1 MSQPP
6 DVTASLQTPLAV
18 DLDGTLIRTD
28 MMWESL
34 VRLLRKN
41 PLAAF
46 LSVFALLRGRAHFKQ
61 TVAAQIQVD
70 PANLPYHEPL
80 IAWLKQQKAAGRK
93 LVLATASDIG
103 MAKPIADHVGLFED
117 VMASDGKINLRN
129 AAKRDALT
137 KRFGERG
144 YDYAG
149 NSTDDLGVWPGTRE
163 AVVVNAPE
171 SLARRAAESTK
182 VGQTFLTEPTHLKS
196 FARALR
202 PHQWIKNL
210 ILFIPVLTAHQL
222 EDKTIL
228 LQAGLAFVAFCLAA
242 SAVYLLND
250 LLDLDADR
258 HHATKRNRP
267 FASGDLPLQFGLV
280 GAPLLLLGAL
290 GLSLFLSPQFAL
302 VTASYFI
309 ISTSYS
315 WRLKQIALLDV
326 LFLAGLYTLRLVAG
340 HVATGIPWSHWLLT
354 FSMFIFLSLALMK
367 RFQEIRGVREQNG
380 HELKGRGYTAQH
392 HTAVASLGII
402 SGVAAVIVLGLYVN
416 SAQVVKLYAQP
427 RLLLLACPLLLAWI
441 VRVWLLTYRGKMH
454 DDPTAFAFKDWVSYV
469 IGALTLA
476 VMWFATGK

>member
-1 MSQPP
+1 MSQPN
-6 DVTASLQTPLAV
+6 DATTNLQTPLAV

-46 LSVFALLRGRAHFKQ
+46 LSLFALLQGRAHFKQ
-61 TVAAQIQVD
+61 KIAAQIQVD
-70 PANLPYHEPL
+70 PANLPYHGPFL
-80 IAWLKQQKAAGRK
+80 HWLKQQKASGRK

-103 MAKPIADHVGLFED
+103 MAKPIADHVGLFDD
-117 VMASDGKINLRN
+117 VMASDGKTNLRN
-129 AAKRDALT
+129 AAKREALT

-149 NSTDDLGVWPGTRE
+149 NSTDDLGVWPGTRT
-163 AVVVNAPE
+163 AVIVNAPA
-171 SLARRAAESTK
+171 SLAARAAVTTK
-182 VGQTFLTEPTHLKS
+182 VGQTFLTDDSRLKPL
-196 FARALR
+196 AKALR

-210 ILFIPVLTAHQL
+210 ILFIPVLTAHKL
-222 EDKTIL
+222 GNHATLIH
-228 LQAGLAFVAFCLAA
+228 AGLAFVAFCLAA

-267 FASGDLPLQFGLV
+267 FASGDLPLQFGLA

-290 GLSLFLSPQFAL
+290 ALSLWLSPKFAL
-302 VTASYFI
+302 VTAIYFI

-315 WRLKQIALLDV
+315 WRLKRIALLDV

-340 HVATGIPWSHWLLT
+340 HVATGIPWSEWLLT

-367 RFQEIRGVREQNG
+367 RFQEIQVVREQNG
-380 HELKGRGYTAQH
+380 HELKGRGYTAHH
-392 HTAVASLGII
+392 HTSVATLGII
-402 SGVAAVIVLGLYVN
+402 CGIAAVIVLGLYVN

-427 RLLLLACPLLLAWI
+427 KLLLLACPLLLIWI

-454 DDPTAFAFKDWVSYV
+454 DDPTAFAFKDWSSYL
-469 IGALTLA
+469 IGILTLV
-476 VMWFATGK
+476 VMWLATGK